1 MELLQRKLK
10 NAVELYSQ
18 VSLVVRRKW
27 LQKAKMNMLR
37 CALVH
42 MYVYGPQNINNESYS
57 IVKYSMSMEFESKP
71 IVGTQRAII
80 IFVTIVYLGVIH
92 LVH

>member
-42 MYVYGPQNINNESYS
+42 MYVCPKIVINN
-57 IVKYSMSMEFESKP
+57 K
-71 IVGTQRAII
+71 
-80 IFVTIVYLGVIH
+80 L
-92 LVH
+92 

>member
-1 MELLQRKLK
+1 MEVLQRKLK

-42 MYVYGPQNINNESYS
+42 MYVCMYVCPKIVINN
-57 IVKYSMSMEFESKP
+57 K
-71 IVGTQRAII
+71 
-80 IFVTIVYLGVIH
+80 L
-92 LVH
+92 

>member
-37 CALVH
+37 CT
-42 MYVYGPQNINNESYS
+42 YVCTYVCPKIVINNE
-57 IVKYSMSMEFESKP
+57 
-71 IVGTQRAII
+71 
-80 IFVTIVYLGVIH
+80 L
-92 LVH
+92 

>member
-27 LQKAKMNMLR
+27 LQKAKMNMFR
-37 CALVH
+37 CALLH
-42 MYVYGPQNINNESYS
+42 MYVCPKIVINN
-57 IVKYSMSMEFESKP
+57 K
-71 IVGTQRAII
+71 
-80 IFVTIVYLGVIH
+80 L
-92 LVH
+92 

>member
-37 CALVH
+37 CATALVH
-42 MYVYGPQNINNESYS
+42 MYVCTYVCPKIVINN
-57 IVKYSMSMEFESKP
+57 KL
-71 IVGTQRAII
+71 
-80 IFVTIVYLGVIH
+80 YLNPNQ
-92 LVH
+92 